1 MAFKSSTRGKEKAE
15 FKPAKQGN
23 WRSNSEAGIDLQKSG
38 PVQAVLTPE
47 QGWEKIKPFCA
58 YQERCHA
65 EVKEKLYGYGLHGQ
79 DVERLLSR
87 LIEENYLNEERF
99 AVAYAGGHSRIKKW
113 GKIKITHAL
122 KQKGVSAY
130 CIKKA
135 LNSIDHDE
143 YFDSLAKL
151 ANAKWELL
159 KKQPIMARRFKCRQY
174 LLQKGYEGNLINDV
188 MKLVEQADG

>member
-1 MAFKSSTRGKEKAE
+1 M
-15 FKPAKQGN
+15 KQGN
-23 WRSNSEAGIDLQKSG
+23 RGSNSDTGIDLQKAG
-38 PVQAVLTPE
+38 PVQTALTPE
-47 QGWEKIKPFCA
+47 QAWEKIKPFCA

-65 EVKEKLYGYGLHGQ
+65 EVKEKLYGYGLFRQ
-79 DVERLLSR
+79 DVEQLISR

-99 AVAYAGGHSRIKKW
+99 AIAYASGHSRIKKW

-143 YFDSLAKL
+143 YHDCLAKL

-174 LLQKGYEGNLINDV
+174 LLQKGYESNLINDV
-188 MKLVEQADG
+188 IKLVEQTDG